1 MVERDYQKY
10 LVRKLKEMFPGCI
23 IVKND
28 AQLKQGIPD
37 LLVLH
42 HDKWA
47 SLEVKKDRL
56 AQHQPN
62 QDFYVER
69 MNEMSYASFIYPENE
84 KEVLKKLEEVFG

>member
-84 KEVLKKLEEVFG
+84 EEVLKKLEEVFG